1 MTKLFNST
9 DLGININNI
18 GRMADQYFDFIEH
31 NRRHY
36 SPMTINPEYLVKA
49 HFHEEVGR
57 GGYFAPESGTS
68 EAQFLAIRGALDM
81 YGITKNLKWL
91 NLAEEL
97 MASALKYLYK
107 GVPIPDVVDE
117 DNLWLPHWLYNACE
131 PFVAEK
137 YYLYHKAK
145 FTNGK
150 ATIYSDYEMREVYT
164 VRSLDAQLE
173 WENPYSKIIGKEY
186 LIKNYTMK
194 DNSATI
200 TLTENYTGEAY
211 VVYAD
216 LGGEI
221 IEHNELYEAWAIW
234 RKLEQGETACAVD
247 SLWWAYDCFKLLSE
261 YTGKPLYK
269 KATQFTKDTIV
280 EIMKVANM
288 NDWHVIDFRNDD
300 CFSGSIGL
308 YSWQNRYPEATFT
321 RDKSTGV
328 AVIDIPKGE
337 GQVQYGKGGI
347 GLKLKSNNSVE
358 VKLSSNVD
366 TKISAFIA
374 PVAGATMEQRYTAH
388 IKLKGDNVAR
398 KYNLTHEDFVQTNN
412 LLWDLFFLPAYSS
425 EEIYKSDNSKVTLT
439 LTEDSKGREWRKVN
453 FIIGKEVNWGGYEHD
468 GWSQYHPIMDKKT
481 FDHNSIP
488 PFNLKLSSGAVNLRL
503 TDSKGY
509 YWEVAVPV
517 KSSFTTFQPAKSSF
531 KLSSYQEVSGTP
543 SSITF
548 PIKEYVFDAKKN
560 SVMELKC
567 IGNIK
572 EIPVDTDIND
582 FVLNMEEEK
591 AQKIVVYYTRPL
603 PLEGYDYTPYVAPF
617 TVNTVNNRMDT
628 WRGTPYTG
636 YQCPWIWQE
645 IGDSKGVETVLDFL
659 ETAQNEYKKS
669 TGVEGFFMPL
679 FIWDRWDSRE
689 YGEPNTFTW
698 NGPDPNTHWGGFQ
711 YRGIETVA
719 RTYFN
724 DPKNTKAK
732 DITYKF
738 IKAVNKLWNEQGSYP
753 TNFEDGK
760 KPYHSY
766 REPHMVGLFLRTLIF
781 YYQTTSSTSEQLVCK
796 HLISKCIQEL
806 WDLFNPMKDSMV
818 WNDDFINGTWS
829 TSDKEW
835 YMFWGGE
842 ILSALALL
850 MKYCKS
856 EFNIK
861 TLYGGMV
868 IETFP
873 EIYKES
879 KDFIKIKTP
888 IGIQKALLVEDSDE
902 GASPIKVK
910 TNKGIKSI
918 GGTKMTVG
926 MTKEVSLL
934 LRNEGNALKDIFQIQ
949 NFQTFEDCKDGL
961 FKIINIQG
969 DSVTNHSPRKSY
981 DYAID
986 NWSNEFD
993 VKGGEMMAFR
1003 FEIVQPFDTIMTMV
1017 FKDADGNDFGWEDIE
1032 PMGTKKTVYYTKKVP
1047 DNAVSMMLYLQT
1059 QGTLLIDEILLI
1071 YGDYAERPIPYYF
1084 EGTEYSCPVVDS
1096 KSLEFIVRKNG
1107 TVVDSL
1113 KLLDILPEE
1122 YLPLRRKGDVCD
1134 EIVGNILYKRIDGVG
1149 EVLPEEEVV
1158 VLNQTCSILECQE
1171 GVELEIS
1178 VPYHLYPYINMK
1190 YPVSMKDYILEVVN
1204 TQGL

>member
-9 DLGININNI
+9 DLGINTNNI

-68 EAQFLAIRGALDM
+68 EAQFLAIRGALNM
-81 YGITKNLKWL
+81 YGVTKDLKWL

-97 MASALKYLYK
+97 MDSALKYLYK
-107 GVPIPDVVDE
+107 GVPMPQEVDE
-117 DNLWLPHWLYNACE
+117 DSLWLPHWLYNASE

-137 YYLYHKAK
+137 YYLDHKATFK
-145 FTNGK
+145 NGV
-150 ATIYSDYEMREVYT
+150 ATIYSDFEMREVYT

-173 WENPYSKIIGKEY
+173 WENPYSDIIGKEY
-186 LIKNYTMK
+186 KIKNYTTK
-194 DNSATI
+194 GNSATI
-200 TLTENYTGEAY
+200 TLTENYSGEAY

-216 LGGEI
+216 MGGEI

-234 RKLEQGETACAVD
+234 RKLEEGETACAVD
-247 SLWWAYDCFKLLSE
+247 SLWWAYDSFKLLAE
-261 YTGKPLYK
+261 YTGKDFYK
-269 KATQFTKDTIV
+269 RATQFTKDTIV
-280 EIMKVANM
+280 EVMKVSNM
-288 NDWHVIDFRNDD
+288 NDWHITNFKYDD
-300 CFSGSIGL
+300 VYSGTIGL
-308 YSWQNRYPEATFT
+308 YSWQNRHPEATFT
-321 RDKSTGV
+321 RNKSDGS
-328 AVIDIPKGE
+328 AVITVPKGE
-337 GQVQYGKGGI
+337 GQVQYGRGGI
-347 GLKLKSNNSVE
+347 DLEFKSHNTIE
-358 VKLSSNVD
+358 VKIASNVD
-366 TKISAFIA
+366 TRVTLFISPI
-374 PVAGATMEQRYTAH
+374 AGATMEQRYTAYL
-388 IKLKGDNVAR
+388 KLKGDNVAR
-398 KYNLTHEDFVQTNN
+398 KYEFDHSDFIQTKN
-412 LLWDLFFLPAYSS
+412 LLWDLYFLSAYTT
-425 EEIYKSDNSKVTLT
+425 EEIYKSEHSKVDLSVM
-439 LTEDSKGREWRKVN
+439 EDTKGREWRKVN
-453 FIIGKEVNWGGYEHD
+453 FTVGTETNWEGYEHA
-468 GWSQYHPIMDKKT
+468 GWSQYQPIMNKDK

-488 PFNLKLSSGAVNLRL
+488 PFNLKLSKGSVNLRI
-503 TDSKGY
+503 TDKKGY
-509 YWEVAVPV
+509 YWKVAVPTGT
-517 KSSFTTFQPAKSSF
+517 SFRTFQPSESSF
-531 KLSSYQEVSGTP
+531 KLADYQEVSGTP

-548 PIKEYVFDAKKN
+548 PLQEFVFDAQED
-560 SVMELKC
+560 SVMELKY
-567 IGNIK
+567 IGDINS
-572 EIPVDTDIND
+572 IPFNTPIND
-582 FVLNMEEEK
+582 FVLNIEEEK
-591 AQKIVVYYTRPL
+591 AQTIKLFYTRPL
-603 PLEGYDYTPYVAPF
+603 PLEGYGYTPYVAPF
-617 TVNTVNNRMDT
+617 TVNTVNNRLDT

-645 IGDSKGVETVLDFL
+645 IGDSKGVETVLEFL
-659 ETAQNEYKKS
+659 DVAQKQYYEEI
-669 TGVEGFFMPL
+669 GVEGFFMPL
-679 FIWDRWDSRE
+679 YIWDRWDSRE

-711 YRGIETVA
+711 YRVIETVA
-719 RTYFN
+719 RTYFQDSAN
-724 DPKNTKAK
+724 AKAR

-738 IKAVNKLWNEQGSYP
+738 IKAVSKIWNEQGGYP
-753 TNFEDGK
+753 TNFEDGV
-760 KPYHSY
+760 KPYFGY
-766 REPHMVGLFLRTLIF
+766 REPHMVGLFLRTLVF
-781 YYQTTSSTSEQLVCK
+781 YYQTTPSTAEQLVCK
-796 HLISKCIQEL
+796 NLIAKCVQEL
-806 WDLFNPMKDSMV
+806 WDVFNPMTDSMI
-818 WNDDFINGTWS
+818 WNDNFINGTWS
-829 TSDKEW
+829 VENKEW

-861 TLYGGMV
+861 TLYGNMV

-873 EIYKES
+873 DVYES
-879 KDFIKIKTP
+879 DDFIKVKTP
-888 IGIQKALLVEDSDE
+888 IGIQKALLVEDSNE
-902 GASPIKVK
+902 GASPIKVM
-910 TNKGIKSI
+910 TSTGIKSI

-934 LRNEGNALKDIFQIQ
+934 LRNEGNALKDIIQVQ

-961 FKIINIQG
+961 FKIDNLKG
-969 DSVTNHSPRKSY
+969 DSFTNYSPRKSY

-986 NWSNEFD
+986 NWANTFD
-993 VKGGEMMAFR
+993 VKAGEMMAFR
-1003 FEIVQPFDTIMTMV
+1003 FEIVQPFDTTMTMV
-1017 FKDADGNDFGWEDIE
+1017 FKDAEGQDFGWEDIE

-1059 QGTLLIDEILLI
+1059 QGALLIDEILLI

-1113 KLLDILPEE
+1113 KLLDIVPEE